1 MTIPLGNSQR
11 LRLNLQVQSLIFP
24 SWVYSSFPRLKNLEL
39 IIFINTLLLHG
50 LNPSSSLYNISAK
63 NHLNCLQNLLFESLF
78 LWVFVAIFA
87 CGTIFGQRLLFD
99 HKQLCIWPLELSE
112 RYERGNHCKNQRLK
126 PLRNSL
132 NVRRAKFDERDFW
145 HNDGAWCGQNHI

>member
-63 NHLNCLQNLLFESLF
+63 NHLNCLQNSCSKAYF
-78 LWVFVAIFA
+78 LEFLSPFLVVAIFFIS
-87 CGTIFGQRLLFD
+87 GFYLTINNRVFD
-99 HKQLCIWPLELSE
+99 LSNFFE
-112 RYERGNHCKNQRLK
+112 HYEPRNYSKNQPLD

-132 NVRRAKFDERDFW
+132 NVSRAKFDVRDFW
-145 HNDGAWCGQNHI
+145 TLNGTKYSV